1 MIYEINT
8 GSDDLII
15 DIDTYSLLREEPEF
29 SGIDEDDQPY
39 ELNEQQMAIVM
50 EWFEQNKDKVYQKA
64 INSVAND

>member
-1 MIYEINT
+1 MIYEIPT

-39 ELNEQQMAIVM
+39 ELNPEQMAIVL
-50 EWFEQNKDKVYQKA
+50 EWFEQNKDRVYQA
-64 INSVAND
+64 AFQSVGKN

>member
-39 ELNEQQMAIVM
+39 ELNPEQMAIVLD
-50 EWFEQNKDKVYQKA
+50 WFEQNKDRVYQKA
-64 INSVAND
+64 FQSVAND

>member
-1 MIYEINT
+1 MIYEIPT

-39 ELNEQQMAIVM
+39 ELNPEQMAIVM
-50 EWFEQNKDKVYQKA
+50 EWFEQNKDRVYQNA
-64 INSVAND
+64 LNSVAND

>member
-29 SGIDEDDQPY
+29 SGIDGDDQPY
-39 ELNEQQMAIVM
+39 ELNPEQMAIVL
-50 EWFEQNKDKVYQKA
+50 EWFEQNKDKVYQA
-64 INSVAND
+64 AFQSVSKD

>member
-8 GSDDLII
+8 GSDDLIV

-39 ELNEQQMAIVM
+39 ELTSEQMAIVM
-50 EWFEQNKDKVYQKA
+50 EWFEQNKDEVYQA
-64 INSVAND
+64 AFQSVSKD

>member
-1 MIYEINT
+1 MIYEIPT

-39 ELNEQQMAIVM
+39 ELNPEQMTIVL
-50 EWFEQNKDKVYQKA
+50 EWFEQNKDRVYQNA
-64 INSVAND
+64 IQSVAND

>member
-1 MIYEINT
+1 MIYEIPT

-39 ELNEQQMAIVM
+39 ELTPEQMAIVL

-64 INSVAND
+64 FQSVAND

>member
-1 MIYEINT
+1 MIYEIPT

-39 ELNEQQMAIVM
+39 ELTPEQMGIVLG
-50 EWFEQNKDKVYQKA
+50 WFELHKDKVYQA
-64 INSVAND
+64 AFQSVAND

>member
-1 MIYEINT
+1 MIYEIPT
-8 GSDDLII
+8 GREDLII

-39 ELNEQQMAIVM
+39 ELNPEQMAIVL
-50 EWFEQNKDKVYQKA
+50 EWFEQNKDMVYQKA

>member
-8 GSDDLII
+8 GSDDLIV

-39 ELNEQQMAIVM
+39 ELTPEQMAIVM
-50 EWFEQNKDKVYQKA
+50 EWFEQNKDRVYQNA
-64 INSVAND
+64 LNSVAND

>member
-1 MIYEINT
+1 MIYEIPT

-39 ELNEQQMAIVM
+39 ELAPEQLAIVL
-50 EWFEQNKDKVYQKA
+50 EWFEQNKDRVYQNA
-64 INSVAND
+64 FQSVAND